1 MDRLVEPALGSSH
14 LAVLPTTALGRR
26 RPDALRS
33 EAPAARIPYYAGD
46 RPAPGLVVRP
56 GPRRRSARAG
66 TLTIP
71 DLVRAHRDELRAN
84 LRPTGQSA
92 AGTATFGIDA
102 LPDSPFMGRRLR
114 DAELPA
120 GDVAT
125 AIQRNGDVLT
135 PTGDTVIRVGDRLS
149 LLGRPTDINDASRRP
164 AERMSAPDD
173 GP

>member
-1 MDRLVEPALGSSH
+1 MHFVPRLLPPGSPTTPGTGRLQGSS
-14 LAVLPTTALGRR
+14 LVPVLDDDRR
-26 RPDALRS
+26 
-33 EAPAARIPYYAGD
+33 
-46 RPAPGLVVRP
+46 VQ
-56 GPRRRSARAG
+56 G

-71 DLVRAHRDELRAN
+71 DLVRAYRDDLRAN
-84 LRPTGQSA
+84 LRPSGQSA

-102 LPDSPFMGRRLR
+102 LPDSPFMGRHLR